1 MIGRKLQERFE
12 IVRAIGHGGM
22 GTVYEA
28 RALSGQE
35 RVAIK
40 WMHARPFA
48 AGDPD
53 LLRFVQEARIVGAL
67 ESPHVPRLFELAQ
80 DPDVQVPYQ
89 VMELLAGEDLGALL
103 DRVGALPPDVALR
116 IAAQACKGLAVAHA
130 AGVVHRDV
138 KPQNLFLAARKDEGD
153 LVVKVL
159 DFGVAKIRRAPA
171 GAPKGLTAPSTS
183 MTDSGQVVGTPL
195 YMAPEQLEGAK
206 HVDTRSDVYSMG
218 VTLYALL
225 AGKPPH
231 ADAKSLLE
239 LLNRLVSGPPPPL
252 ADVAPWVPPAI
263 RALVERA
270 MAASKEARY
279 PDAGALLAALEPL
292 LPEGTALTKEM
303 LVPVDEATKGEALAR
318 KEQAPDANRGGA
330 AAEPRTPEVR
340 RRSPG
345 RGIVLAVLI
354 AAVLAGI
361 VGILALLRG

>member
-12 IVRAIGHGGM
+12 ILRAIGHGGM

-28 RALSGQE
+28 RSLSGEE

-48 AGDPD
+48 ANDPD

-67 ESPHVPRLFELAQ
+67 ESPHVPRLYELAQ

-103 DRVGALPPDVALR
+103 DRVGALRPDAALR

-138 KPQNLFLAARKDEGD
+138 KPQNLFLSRQDGGA

-159 DFGVAKIRRAPA
+159 DFGVAKIRRASP

-183 MTDSGQVVGTPL
+183 MTDSGQVMGTPL

-206 HVDTRSDVYSMG
+206 HVDARSDVYSLG

-225 AGKPPH
+225 SGKPPH

-239 LLNRLVSGPPPPL
+239 LLNRLVSGPPPSL
-252 ADVAPWVPPAI
+252 ADAAPWVDAAI
-263 RALVERA
+263 RAVVERA
-270 MAASKEARY
+270 TAADKEARY
-279 PDAGALLAALEPL
+279 RDAGEMLRALEPL
-292 LPEGTALTKEM
+292 LPEGADLTEEN
-303 LVPVDEATKGEALAR
+303 LVPVDEASKREALVQPAR
-318 KEQAPDANRGGA
+318 APDAAGRGPATELGA
-330 AAEPRTPEVR
+330 PGAQRWPK
-340 RRSPG
+340 G
-345 RGIVLAVLI
+345 RGIAVAVLI
-354 AAVLAGI
+354 AAVIAGI
-361 VGILALLRG
+361 LTLLRR

>member
-1 MIGRKLQERFE
+1 
-12 IVRAIGHGGM
+12 M

-28 RALSGQE
+28 RSLSGQE

-67 ESPHVPRLFELAQ
+67 ESPHVPRLVELAQ

-138 KPQNLFLAARKDEGD
+138 KPQNLFLARQDEGG
-153 LVVKVL
+153 LLVKVL

-171 GAPKGLTAPSTS
+171 DAPKGLTAPSSS

-206 HVDTRSDVYSMG
+206 HVDARSDVYSMG

-252 ADVAPWVPPAI
+252 TDVAPWVPPAI
-263 RALVERA
+263 QAVVERA
-270 MAASKEARY
+270 MAANKEARY
-279 PDAGALLAALEPL
+279 RNAVALLEALEPL
-292 LPEGTALTKEM
+292 LPEGAALTEEM
-303 LVPVDEATKGEALAR
+303 LVPMDEVSKGEALAQ
-318 KEQAPDANRGGA
+318 KGQALDARGGGSA
-330 AAEPRTPEVR
+330 AGNHAPEVR

-345 RGIVLAVLI
+345 RGITVAVAVLI
-354 AAVLAGI
+354 AAVT
-361 VGILALLRG
+361 VGILALLCR

>member
-12 IVRAIGHGGM
+12 ILRAIGHGGM

-28 RALSGQE
+28 RSLSGNE

-48 AGDPD
+48 KEDPE

-67 ESPHVPRLFELAQ
+67 ESPHVPRLVELAQ

-89 VMELLAGEDLGALL
+89 VMELLSGEDLGALL
-103 DRVGALPPDVALR
+103 DRVGALSPDVALR
-116 IAAQACKGLAVAHA
+116 VAAQACKGLAVAHA

-138 KPQNLFLAARKDEGD
+138 KPQNLFLSRQDGGA

-171 GAPKGLTAPSTS
+171 GAPKGLTAPSRS
-183 MTDSGQVVGTPL
+183 MTDSGQIVGTPL

-206 HVDTRSDVYSMG
+206 HVDARSDVYSMG

-239 LLNRLVSGPPPPL
+239 LLSRLVSGPPPSL
-252 ADVAPWVPPAI
+252 AEVAPWVSPAI
-263 RALVERA
+263 QAVVARA
-270 MAASKEARY
+270 MSPDKELRY
-279 PDAGALLAALEPL
+279 RDAGEMLEALLPL
-292 LPEGTALTKEM
+292 LPEGADLTEEM
-303 LVPVDEATKGEALAR
+303 LVPVDEAAKREALAQ
-318 KEQAPDANRGGA
+318 KEQAKGAAGGGA
-330 AAEPRTPEVR
+330 AAEKRAPEVQ

-345 RGIVLAVLI
+345 RAIAVAVLI
-354 AAVLAGI
+354 AALI
-361 VGILALLRG
+361 VGILALLRR

>member
-12 IVRAIGHGGM
+12 IVRSIGHGGM

-28 RALSGQE
+28 RSLSGQE

-67 ESPHVPRLFELAQ
+67 ESPHVPRLIELAQ

-103 DRVGALPPDVALR
+103 DRVGALRPDVALR

-138 KPQNLFLAARKDEGD
+138 KPQNLFLARKEEGG
-153 LVVKVL
+153 LLVKVL

-171 GAPKGLTAPSTS
+171 GAPKGLTAPSSS

-206 HVDTRSDVYSMG
+206 HVDARSDVYSMG

-252 ADVAPWVPPAI
+252 VDAAPWVPPAI
-263 RALVERA
+263 RTVVERA

-279 PDAGALLAALEPL
+279 RDAGALLEALEPL
-292 LPEGTALTKEM
+292 LPEGADLTEEM

-318 KEQAPDANRGGA
+318 QGQALDAGGGGA
-330 AAEPRTPEVR
+330 AAGLHTPEER

-345 RGIVLAVLI
+345 RGVAVAVLI
-354 AAVLAGI
+354 MAVV
-361 VGILALLRG
+361 VGLCWVLLRR